1 MQREAP
7 VTVKQMYHRHGTVQ
21 AGWPEIPVEPRRGF
35 GPDREAAGWSHMTME
50 PPKDAEPITGDV
62 SSRLSLDRDRLRKE
76 VGERFSP
83 GTHSNDLIEVESLA
97 GDVVCNAW
105 GEIAFECD
113 QALADVRELYLVQA
127 ARVLEAQDD
136 LRQNGS
142 ESWIARA
149 VIHREA
155 FAIAWDVL
163 EDRGL
168 LTELPD

>member
-1 MQREAP
+1 
-7 VTVKQMYHRHGTVQ
+7 
-21 AGWPEIPVEPRRGF
+21 
-35 GPDREAAGWSHMTME
+35 ME
-50 PPKDAEPITGDV
+50 PPKDAERIVSDV
-62 SSRLSLDRDRLRKE
+62 SSSLSFDRGRLRKE
-76 VGERFSP
+76 VAERFSP
-83 GTHSNDLIEVESLA
+83 GTHWNELIEAERVA
-97 GDVVCNAW
+97 GDVVCDSW

-127 ARVLEAQDD
+127 ARVLEARDD
-136 LRQNGS
+136 LRENGS

-168 LTELPD
+168 STELSE

>member
-1 MQREAP
+1 
-7 VTVKQMYHRHGTVQ
+7 
-21 AGWPEIPVEPRRGF
+21 
-35 GPDREAAGWSHMTME
+35 MTTE
-50 PPKDAEPITGDV
+50 PPKDAERIISDV
-62 SSRLSLDRDRLRKE
+62 SSRLSFDRDRLRKD
-76 VGERFSP
+76 VGQQFSP
-83 GTHSNDLIEVESLA
+83 SAHSEDLMEAERVA
-97 GDVVCNAW
+97 GALVCDAW

-155 FAIAWDVL
+155 FGIAWDVL

-168 LTELPD
+168 LRELSE

>member
-1 MQREAP
+1 
-7 VTVKQMYHRHGTVQ
+7 
-21 AGWPEIPVEPRRGF
+21 
-35 GPDREAAGWSHMTME
+35 MTME
-50 PPKDAEPITGDV
+50 PPKDAERIVSDV
-62 SSRLSLDRDRLRKE
+62 SSRLSFDRDRLRKA

-83 GTHSNDLIEVESLA
+83 GTHWNELIEAERVA
-97 GDVVCNAW
+97 GDVVCDAW

-113 QALADVRELYLVQA
+113 RALADVRELYLVQA

-155 FAIAWDVL
+155 FSVAWDVL
-163 EDRGL
+163 EERGL
-168 LTELPD
+168 LTELLE

>member
-1 MQREAP
+1 
-7 VTVKQMYHRHGTVQ
+7 
-21 AGWPEIPVEPRRGF
+21 
-35 GPDREAAGWSHMTME
+35 MTME
-50 PPKDAEPITGDV
+50 PPNDSERIVSDV
-62 SSRLSLDRDRLRKE
+62 SSRLSLDRDRLRKD
-76 VGERFSP
+76 VGARFSS
-83 GTHSNDLIEVESLA
+83 GSQRDDLMEAERVA
-97 GDVVCNAW
+97 GDVVCDAW

-113 QALADVRELYLVQA
+113 QALANVRELYLVQA

-155 FAIAWDVL
+155 FGIAWDVL

-168 LTELPD
+168 LAE